1 MIKYQHHKVL
11 VVDDEE
17 FCISAMK
24 GMLFKAGLNLEFQVD
39 FCISGLQA
47 FELVKKMYEQGF
59 SYKLIL
65 TDFNMPQMDGI
76 KATKFIRS
84 FLKQEM
90 KQERDCQ
97 P

>member
-1 MIKYQHHKVL
+1 
-11 VVDDEE
+11 
-17 FCISAMK
+17 MK

-47 FELVKKMYEQGF
+47 FELIQEMYQQGF

-65 TDFNMPQMDGI
+65 TDFNMPEMDGI
-76 KATKFIRS
+76 KATELIRN
-84 FLKQEM
+84 FLTEKQ
-90 KQERDCQ
+90 KLNRKSQ

>member
-1 MIKYQHHKVL
+1 ML

-39 FCISGLQA
+39 FCIDGLQA
-47 FELVKKMYEQGF
+47 LELVKQMYEQGF
-59 SYKLIL
+59 SYKLIF

-76 KATKFIRS
+76 KSTKLIRS
-84 FLKQEM
+84 YLET
-90 KQERDCQ
+90 
-97 P
+97 